1 MEQIIPL
8 HFHTEKGPDKGPA
21 EEPEPPDIP
30 NTDEDITTEKGK
42 SSSLAEKW
50 DSFSSL
56 VFRNGF
62 ALQIQAG
69 FRF

>member
-8 HFHTEKGPDKGPA
+8 HFHTEKGPA

-30 NTDEDITTEKGK
+30 DTDEDITTEKGK